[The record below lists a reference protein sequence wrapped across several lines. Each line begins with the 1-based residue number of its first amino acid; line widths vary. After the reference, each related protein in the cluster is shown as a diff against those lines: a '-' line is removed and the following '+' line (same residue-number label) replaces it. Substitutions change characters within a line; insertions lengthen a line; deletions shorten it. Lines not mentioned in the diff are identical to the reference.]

1 MMIWSGRQRIR
12 YTETLAIT
20 RAASNEEAK
29 EVNEAWDMYGD
40 ALYPYRKSQ
49 EAKKKQEQVDI
60 LHRWVSQGP
69 VLVTPE
75 QETRHAARQRKLLQK
90 GQAVLSE
97 REKALQQG
105 EIVRISSKL
114 WRERTGAKPM
124 AVGKAK
130 RRDT

>member
-1 MMIWSGRQRIR
+1 MLIWSGRQRIR

-20 RAASNEEAK
+20 RAAADEDAK
-29 EVNEAWDMYGD
+29 EVNKAWDMYGD

-69 VLVTPE
+69 VAITPE
-75 QETRHAARQRKLLQK
+75 VETRHAKKQRTLLQK
-90 GQAVLSE
+90 GQEALSE
-97 REKALQQG
+97 RERALQQG